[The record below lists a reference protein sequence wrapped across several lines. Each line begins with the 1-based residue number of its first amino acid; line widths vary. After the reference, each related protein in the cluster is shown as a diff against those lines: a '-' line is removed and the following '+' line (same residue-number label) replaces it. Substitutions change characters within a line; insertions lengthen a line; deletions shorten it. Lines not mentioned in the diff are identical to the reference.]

1 MGACRYDRAVRRGQ
15 TLRFEVDGKPVT
27 AFAGETVAAALL
39 ASGDAVLRHTA
50 KRGRPRG
57 VFCGMGV
64 CFDCAMVIDGRP
76 NVRACVT
83 PAREGMNVE
92 RGRASASR

>member
-1 MGACRYDRAVRRGQ
+1 MGAFRYDRAAQRGRI
-15 TLRFEVDGKPVT
+15 LRFEVDGKPAT

-39 ASGDAVLRHTA
+39 ASGHAVLRHTA

-57 VFCGMGV
+57 MFCGMGV

-83 PAREGMNVE
+83 PVREGMKVE
-92 RGRASASR
+92 RGRATASH